1 MYTWKCTREIH
12 DLWGLYY
19 TILIPINDSMQ
30 YTSDCMVSLVYIDQ
44 KKKKKHGIPSLSVT
58 SHTHQ
63 PLQLDPKMSK
73 ESRWDLEMLQ
83 SLGLNLFK
91 TRELSM

>member
-44 KKKKKHGIPSLSVT
+44 KKKKNMVSLVYLLLLIPV
-58 SHTHQ
+58 SHF
-63 PLQLDPKMSK
+63 
-73 ESRWDLEMLQ
+73 
-83 SLGLNLFK
+83 N
-91 TRELSM
+91 